1 MLKSRYKNQR
11 SGCNYSNKLMGNNTA
26 LLIAGET
33 TCEGLLLD
41 LEDADETSDG
51 GVGVENENE
60 KYVIY

>member
-1 MLKSRYKNQR
+1 
-11 SGCNYSNKLMGNNTA
+11 MGNNTA

>member
-1 MLKSRYKNQR
+1 ME
-11 SGCNYSNKLMGNNTA
+11 NNTA

-41 LEDADETSDG
+41 LEGADETSDG